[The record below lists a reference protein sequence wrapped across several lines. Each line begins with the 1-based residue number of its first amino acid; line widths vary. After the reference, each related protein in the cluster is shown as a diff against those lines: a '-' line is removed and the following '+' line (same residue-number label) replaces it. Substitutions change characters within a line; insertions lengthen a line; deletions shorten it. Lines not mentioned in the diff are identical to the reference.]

1 MRAEGGRLILFQVE
15 NNMRVFASVAI
26 LAAGTLALAAPAFAA
41 ESITG
46 RWHTVDK
53 RALVTI
59 APCGATLC
67 GKITRLLEP
76 PKSGVTTDVKN
87 PNPALQKRKLVGLP
101 ILSDF
106 VANGDKWHGKIY
118 DPNTGKTYRSV
129 VSAAGGGK
137 LNVEGCVS
145 VFCQTQVW
153 TKAK

>member
-1 MRAEGGRLILFQVE
+1 MRAI
-15 NNMRVFASVAI
+15 ASVAI
-26 LAAGTLALAAPAFAA
+26 LAASFLALAAPAHAA
-41 ESITG
+41 DAITG

-59 APCGATLC
+59 APCGATVC

-76 PKSGVTTDVKN
+76 TKSGVTTDVNN
-87 PNPALQKRKLVGLP
+87 PDPALKKRKLVGLP

-106 VANGDKWHGKIY
+106 VADGNKWRGKIY

-129 VSAAGGGK
+129 VTAASGGK